1 MFGFVTA
8 KLHLCSLLSKKIF
21 MHGQIIKN
29 IIFDFGGVIIDIDYW
44 KSINAFIKLGCK
56 DFSQI
61 YSQAGQTAIFDRIDK
76 GLISPDEFRS
86 ELIKLFPSHTS
97 LKMIDDAWNAILIG
111 IPEHRIRLIENIK
124 SIYRTFL
131 MSNTNIIHYT
141 VYMQELKQKF
151 GYGSLSE
158 LFEKVYLSF
167 ELGMRKPDPNF
178 FRLIINENDLNPS
191 ETVFIDDSE
200 QNLHPAQNMGIQTIF
215 LKKSTDI
222 TDLFKNG
229 FLIPQKGT

>member
-1 MFGFVTA
+1 MSSHSV
-8 KLHLCSLLSKKIF
+8 
-21 MHGQIIKN
+21 KN

-44 KSINAFIKLGCK
+44 KSINAFIKLGSR
-56 DFSQI
+56 DFDRV
-61 YSQAGQTAIFDRIDK
+61 YSQAGQTAIFDHIDK

-86 ELIKLFPSHTS
+86 ELRKLFPPHTT
-97 LKMIDDAWNAILIG
+97 LQLIDDAWNAILIG

-124 SIYRTFL
+124 SNYRTFL
-131 MSNTNIIHYT
+131 MSNTNIIHYN

-167 ELGMRKPDPNF
+167 ELGMRKPDPDF
-178 FRLIINENDLNPS
+178 FKLIIKENDLCPS

-200 QNLHPAQNMGIQTIF
+200 QNLPPAQKMGIQTIF
-215 LKKSTDI
+215 LNKAKDI
-222 TDLFKNG
+222 TDLFENG
-229 FLIPQKGT
+229 LLLPQIEI